1 MVVTEV
7 AGLRPLVVLQ
17 QLSQAVGLQQVSTKA
32 SFVSTPKT
40 YFSTD
45 RAIRQVYYQNKNPP
59 CIIIYLNSI
68 Y

>member
-45 RAIRQVYYQNKNPP
+45 RAIRQV
-59 CIIIYLNSI
+59 
-68 Y
+68 